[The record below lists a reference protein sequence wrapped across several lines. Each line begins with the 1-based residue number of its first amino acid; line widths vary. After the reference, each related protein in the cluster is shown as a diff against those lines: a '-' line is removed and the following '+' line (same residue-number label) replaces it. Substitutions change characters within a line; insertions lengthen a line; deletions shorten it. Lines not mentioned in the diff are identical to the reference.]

1 MLGGIGGRR
10 RRGRQRMRWLHGII
24 DSMDVSL
31 SELQELVMDREA
43 LCAVIHGIAYSWTR
57 LCDWTELMHCFKVV
71 FYFYFLLF
79 VVVHSLSCV
88 RLFVT
93 PLTAAHQASLFFTIS
108 LSLLKFMFLSQWCYL
123 TIHPLLPSS
132 PSAFN
137 TQFESISS
145 SVLSVLYGPT
155 LTSIHDYWENHR
167 FDYVDLSRQ
176 RVVSAF

>member
-10 RRGRQRMRWLHGII
+10 RGQQRMRWLDHII
-24 DSMDVSL
+24 DSMNMSL
-31 SELQELVMDREA
+31 SELMELVMDSEA
-43 LCAVIHGIAYSWTR
+43 LRAVIHGMAKSQTR
-57 LCDWTELMHCFKVV
+57 LSDWTELMHCFKVV
-71 FYFYFLLF
+71 FYFFLLF
-79 VVVHSLSCV
+79 VVVQSLSRV

-93 PLTAAHQASLFFTIS
+93 PLTAAHQPSLFFTIS
-108 LSLLKFMFLSQWCYL
+108 QSLLKFMSLSQWCYL

-145 SVLSVLYGPT
+145 SVLSVLYDPT